1 MKCVIALAFN
11 VDGILIIEN
20 ELNTFLASLHYANE
34 FKVAHNCGL
43 LLARV

>member
-1 MKCVIALAFN
+1 VEHVIALAFN

-34 FKVAHNCGL
+34 LKFLAIVASS
-43 LLARV
+43 